1 MKHKIQVKA
10 PVEKR
15 GLHGIRKTVMETGT
29 IENDGKT
36 CKKLIFVVLWIVHS
50 VIPVWYCSH
59 ELSPSCSHELSRHC
73 SVCCPCQCVTKP
85 SKRIESIRVVY
96 YCPGLSNIV
105 LLIVEFCRRP

>member
-50 VIPVWYCSH
+50 VIPV
-59 ELSPSCSHELSRHC
+59 PP
-73 SVCCPCQCVTKP
+73 VCETLRDCPAF
-85 SKRIESIRVVY
+85 
-96 YCPGLSNIV
+96 L
-105 LLIVEFCRRP
+105 